1 MSNAIAG
8 PGWLLADSVIGLIAE
23 VKDIA
28 GPGQVAEKDDVT
40 NQSSPNFYKEWI
52 PTLIDGGVVTFVCNY
67 IPGDASQG
75 STSGLLS
82 FLHARGIRT
91 WTLTPP
97 APLAAHVIGF
107 TAFVT
112 KWDPKEPYSKAAQLD
127 IELSVSGPVT
137 TA

>member
-8 PGWLLADSVIGLIAE
+8 PGWLLADSVAGLIAE

-28 GPGQVAEKDDVT
+28 GPGQIAEKDDVT
-40 NQSSPNFYKEWI
+40 NQSSPSFYKEWI
-52 PTLIDGGVVTFVCNY
+52 PTLIDGGVVTFTCNY

-75 STSGLLS
+75 AGSGMLH
-82 FLHARGIRT
+82 FLQTRSLRT

-97 APLAAHVIGF
+97 APLEAHVIGF
-107 TAFVT
+107 TAYVT
-112 KWDPKEPYSKAAQLD
+112 KWETKEPYSKAATLD
-127 IELSVSGPVT
+127 IELAVTGPVT

>member
-23 VKDIA
+23 VQDIA
-28 GPGQVAEKDDVT
+28 GPGQLSEKEDVT
-40 NQSSPNFYKEWI
+40 NQDSPSFYKEWI
-52 PTLIDGGVVTFVCNY
+52 PTLLDGGVLTFTCNY

-75 STSGLLS
+75 GATGLLS
-82 FLHARGIRT
+82 FMHARALRT

-107 TAFVT
+107 TGYVV
-112 KWDPKEPYSKAAQLD
+112 KWDTKEPYSKAAKLD
-127 IELSVSGPVT
+127 VEIAISGPVT

>member
-8 PGWLLADSVIGLIAE
+8 PGWILAEAGIGDIAE

-28 GPGQVAEKDDVT
+28 GPAQVAEKDDVT

-52 PTLIDGGVVTFVCNY
+52 PTLLDGGVVTFTCNY
-67 IPGDASQG
+67 IPGNASQG
-75 STSGLLS
+75 SGSGM
-82 FLHARGIRT
+82 LHLQQTRALGT

-97 APLAAHVIGF
+97 APLAPHVVSF
-107 TAFVT
+107 TAYVT

-127 IELSVSGPVT
+127 IELSVTGPVT